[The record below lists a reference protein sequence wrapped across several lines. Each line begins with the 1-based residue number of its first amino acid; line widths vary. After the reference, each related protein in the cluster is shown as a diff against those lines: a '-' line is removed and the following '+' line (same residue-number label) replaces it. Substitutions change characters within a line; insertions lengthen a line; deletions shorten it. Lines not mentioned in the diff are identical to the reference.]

1 MSKIVNKVFDAGKKI
16 IRSVF
21 LGSPNLFTTS
31 DLNRQIEAIKYQ
43 LDSLDD
49 KVGVYSDFD
58 FTIQY
63 GGGLLLVRTGI
74 SYVET
79 KGCKF
84 TPAPVTLFISFTS
97 TASPVYVQ
105 LLADKETVTYQMDDT
120 HDIAGAKF
128 EDGTS
133 SPAANQIIYKNEEL
147 KLSYALTDDKGRL
160 VAILGMFYLSDTGNV
175 LWFPNFTAKNTPL
188 AFRKSFVQDLDPSVK
203 GNIQRG
209 DSYDRAFSIL
219 ENKSS
224 ILENKLNNKITNNWT
239 YFNNYNN
246 SVQYL
251 AKNGALYI
259 KINSQR
265 IHLEALSTNPSLFTY
280 FCCITG
286 IRNIRDGNDNPPLYQ
301 YFKDLNIPTNTPLNT
316 YCIADIEQSSF
327 LPYGEIGSFPI
338 FQEKRSQDSLTRPPR
353 YSIAKVCLALVYN
366 SSDELIDI
374 QVGAYITHQMLI
386 KDNNESSAT
395 VYESGCDG
403 LIPWNYYNTG
413 IMGKGE
419 IIIPNLLGVFP
430 LPGL

>member
-1 MSKIVNKVFDAGKKI
+1 MSKIVDKVFDAGKKI

-49 KVGVYSDFD
+49 KVGVYSDFE
-58 FTIQY
+58 FSIQY
-63 GGGLLLVRTGI
+63 GGSLLLVRMGI

-84 TPAPVTLFISFTS
+84 TPAPATLSINFTS
-97 TASPVYVQ
+97 TAPAVYVQ
-105 LLADKETVTYQMDDT
+105 LLADKETVTYQMDTT

-147 KLSYALTDDKGRL
+147 KLSHALTDDKGRL
-160 VAILGMFYLSDTGNV
+160 VAILGMFYLSNAGNV

-188 AFRKSFVQDLDPSVK
+188 AFRKSFVRDLDPSVK
-203 GNIQRG
+203 GDIQIG
-209 DSYDRAFSIL
+209 DSYDRALSV
-219 ENKSS
+219 
-224 ILENKLNNKITNNWT
+224 LENKLNNRITSNWT
-239 YFNNYNN
+239 SFGYNN
-246 SVQYL
+246 TVRYL
-251 AKNGALYI
+251 IKNGTLYI
-259 KINSQR
+259 KVNSRR
-265 IHLEALSTNPSLFTY
+265 IHYIGAYNLQFTY
-280 FCCITG
+280 FC
-286 IRNIRDGNDNPPLYQ
+286 NIMSLKYSEDTPSLFQ
-301 YFKDLNIPTNTPLNT
+301 YFKDLKIPAENLNT
-316 YCIADIEQSSF
+316 YTKSDQTYAYF

-338 FQEKRSQDSLTRPPR
+338 FQRKYPQNSPVRPPR
-353 YSIAKVCLALVYN
+353 YSFAKVCLALVYN
-366 SSDELIDI
+366 IEGELVDI

-386 KDNNESSAT
+386 EDNNESSAT
-395 VYESGCDG
+395 IYESGCDG
-403 LIPWNYYNTG
+403 LIPWNYYIDG
-413 IMGKGE
+413 VGRGD

>member
-1 MSKIVNKVFDAGKKI
+1 MSKIVDKVFDAGKKI

-58 FTIQY
+58 FSIQY
-63 GGGLLLVRTGI
+63 GGSLLLVRMSI

-84 TPAPVTLFISFTS
+84 TPAPATLSINFTS
-97 TASPVYVQ
+97 TASAVYVQ
-105 LLADKETVTYQMDDT
+105 LLADKETVTYQMDTT

-147 KLSYALTDDKGRL
+147 KLSHALTDDEGRL
-160 VAILGMFYLSDTGNV
+160 VAILGMFYLSNAGNV

-203 GNIQRG
+203 GDIQIG
-209 DSYDRAFSIL
+209 DSYDRALSV
-219 ENKSS
+219 
-224 ILENKLNNKITNNWT
+224 LENKLNNRITGNWT
-239 YFNNYNN
+239 SFGNNDT
-246 SVQYL
+246 VRYL
-251 AKNGALYI
+251 IKNGTLYI
-259 KINSQR
+259 KVNSRR
-265 IHLEALSTNPSLFTY
+265 IHYAVASNMQLTYFCNIMSLKYSEDTPSLF
-280 FCCITG
+280 
-286 IRNIRDGNDNPPLYQ
+286 Q
-301 YFKDLNIPTNTPLNT
+301 YFKDLKIPAENLNT
-316 YCIADIEQSSF
+316 YDNSDQTYTYF

-338 FQEKRSQDSLTRPPR
+338 FQGKHPQDSPIRPPR
-353 YSIAKVCLALVYN
+353 YSFAKVCLALVYN
-366 SSDELIDI
+366 IEGELVDI

-386 KDNNESSAT
+386 EDNNGSSAT
-395 VYESGCDG
+395 IYESGCDG
-403 LIPWNYYNTG
+403 LIPWNYYSDSV
-413 IMGKGE
+413 GKGE

>member
-1 MSKIVNKVFDAGKKI
+1 MSKIVDKVFDAGKKI

-49 KVGVYSDFD
+49 KVGVYSDFN
-58 FTIQY
+58 FSIQY
-63 GGGLLLVRTGI
+63 GGSLLLVRMDI

-84 TPAPVTLFISFTS
+84 TPTPATLSINFTS
-97 TASPVYVQ
+97 TASAVYVQ
-105 LLADKETVTYQMDDT
+105 LLADKETVTYQMDTT

-147 KLSYALTDDKGRL
+147 KLSHALTDDEGRL
-160 VAILGMFYLSDTGNV
+160 VAILGMFYLSNAGNV

-203 GNIQRG
+203 GDIQIG
-209 DSYDRAFSIL
+209 DSYDRALSV
-219 ENKSS
+219 
-224 ILENKLNNKITNNWT
+224 LENKLNNRITSNWT
-239 YFNNYNN
+239 SFGYNDT
-246 SVQYL
+246 VRYL
-251 AKNGALYI
+251 IKNGTLYI
-259 KINSQR
+259 KVNSRR
-265 IHLEALSTNPSLFTY
+265 IHYAVASNMQLAYFCNIMSLKYSEDTPSLF
-280 FCCITG
+280 
-286 IRNIRDGNDNPPLYQ
+286 Q
-301 YFKDLNIPTNTPLNT
+301 YFKDLKIPAENLNT
-316 YCIADIEQSSF
+316 YDNLDQTYAYF

-338 FQEKRSQDSLTRPPR
+338 FQGKHPQDSPIRPPR
-353 YSIAKVCLALVYN
+353 YSFAKVCLALVYN
-366 SSDELIDI
+366 IEGELVDI

-386 KDNNESSAT
+386 EDNNGSSAT
-395 VYESGCDG
+395 IYESGCDG
-403 LIPWNYYNTG
+403 LIPWNYYSDSV
-413 IMGKGE
+413 GKGE

>member
-1 MSKIVNKVFDAGKKI
+1 MSKIVDKVFDAGKKI

-58 FTIQY
+58 FYMKY
-63 GGGLLLVRTGI
+63 GKSFLLVRMSI

-84 TPAPVTLFISFTS
+84 TPAPATLGINLTS
-97 TASPVYVQ
+97 TASAVYVQ

-147 KLSYALTDDKGRL
+147 RLSHALTDDEGRL
-160 VAILGMFYLSDTGNV
+160 VAILGMFYLSNAGNV

-219 ENKSS
+219 ENK
-224 ILENKLNNKITNNWT
+224 LNNRITSNWT
-239 YFNNYNN
+239 SFGNNAT
-246 SVQYL
+246 VRYL
-251 AKNGALYI
+251 IKNGTLYI
-259 KINSQR
+259 KVNSRR
-265 IHLEALSTNPSLFTY
+265 IHYAVASSMQLAYFCNIMSLKYSEDTPSLF
-280 FCCITG
+280 
-286 IRNIRDGNDNPPLYQ
+286 Q
-301 YFKDLNIPTNTPLNT
+301 YFKDLKIPAENLNT
-316 YCIADIEQSSF
+316 YNSSDQTYAYF

-338 FQEKRSQDSLTRPPR
+338 FQGKHPQNSPVRPPR
-353 YSIAKVCLALVYN
+353 YSFAKVCLALVYN
-366 SSDELIDI
+366 IEGELVDI

-386 KDNNESSAT
+386 EDNNGSSAT
-395 VYESGCDG
+395 IYKSGCDG
-403 LIPWNYYNTG
+403 LIPWNYYSD
-413 IMGKGE
+413 IVGKGE

>member
-1 MSKIVNKVFDAGKKI
+1 MSKIVDKVFDAGKKI

-49 KVGVYSDFD
+49 KVGVYSDFK
-58 FTIQY
+58 FSIQY
-63 GGGLLLVRTGI
+63 GGSLLLVRMGI

-84 TPAPVTLFISFTS
+84 TPAPATLGINFTS
-97 TASPVYVQ
+97 TASAVYVQ
-105 LLADKETVTYQMDDT
+105 LLADKETVTYQMDTT

-147 KLSYALTDDKGRL
+147 KLSHALTDDEGRL
-160 VAILGMFYLSDTGNV
+160 VAILGMFYLSNAGNV

-203 GNIQRG
+203 GDIRRG

-219 ENKSS
+219 ENK
-224 ILENKLNNKITNNWT
+224 LNNRITSNWT
-239 YFNNYNN
+239 SFGYNGT
-246 SVQYL
+246 VRYL
-251 AKNGALYI
+251 IKNGTLYI
-259 KINSQR
+259 KVNSRR
-265 IHLEALSTNPSLFTY
+265 IHYAVASNMQLAYFCNIMSLKYSEDTPSLF
-280 FCCITG
+280 
-286 IRNIRDGNDNPPLYQ
+286 Q
-301 YFKDLNIPTNTPLNT
+301 YFKDLKIPAENLNT
-316 YCIADIEQSSF
+316 YDTLNQTYASF

-338 FQEKRSQDSLTRPPR
+338 FQGKHPQDSPIRPPR

-366 SSDELIDI
+366 IEGELVDI

-386 KDNNESSAT
+386 EDNNGSSAT
-395 VYESGCDG
+395 IYESGCDG
-403 LIPWNYYNTG
+403 LIPWNYYSDSV
-413 IMGKGE
+413 GKGE

>member
-1 MSKIVNKVFDAGKKI
+1 MSKIVDKVFDAGKKI

-49 KVGVYSDFD
+49 KVGVYSDFN
-58 FTIQY
+58 FSIQY
-63 GGGLLLVRTGI
+63 GGSLLLVRMGI

-84 TPAPVTLFISFTS
+84 TPAPATLSINFTS
-97 TASPVYVQ
+97 TASAVYVQ
-105 LLADKETVTYQMDDT
+105 LLADKETVTYQMDTT

-147 KLSYALTDDKGRL
+147 KLSHALTDDEGRL
-160 VAILGMFYLSDTGNV
+160 VAILGMFYLSNAGNV

-203 GNIQRG
+203 GDIQIG
-209 DSYDRAFSIL
+209 YSYDRALSV
-219 ENKSS
+219 
-224 ILENKLNNKITNNWT
+224 LENKLNNRITSNWT
-239 YFNNYNN
+239 SFGNKDT
-246 SVQYL
+246 VRYL
-251 AKNGALYI
+251 IKNGTLYI
-259 KINSQR
+259 KVNSRR
-265 IHLEALSTNPSLFTY
+265 IHYAAAYNMQLVYFCNIMSLKYSEDTPSLF
-280 FCCITG
+280 
-286 IRNIRDGNDNPPLYQ
+286 Q
-301 YFKDLNIPTNTPLNT
+301 YFKDLKIPAENLNT
-316 YCIADIEQSSF
+316 YDISDQTYASF

-338 FQEKRSQDSLTRPPR
+338 FQGKHPQDSPIRPPR
-353 YSIAKVCLALVYN
+353 YSFAKVCLALVYN
-366 SSDELIDI
+366 IEGELVDI

-386 KDNNESSAT
+386 EDNNGSSAT
-395 VYESGCDG
+395 IYESGCDG
-403 LIPWNYYNTG
+403 LIPWNYYSDS
-413 IMGKGE
+413 IGKGE

>member
-1 MSKIVNKVFDAGKKI
+1 MSKIVDKVFDAGKKI

-49 KVGVYSDFD
+49 KVGVYSDFNFD
-58 FTIQY
+58 TQY
-63 GGGLLLVRTGI
+63 SGSLLLVRTGI

-84 TPAPVTLFISFTS
+84 TPAPAILSINFTS
-97 TASPVYVQ
+97 TASAVYVQ

-128 EDGTS
+128 EDGAS
-133 SPAANQIIYKNEEL
+133 SPAANQIIYKNEKL
-147 KLSYALTDDKGRL
+147 KLSHALTDDEGRL
-160 VAILGMFYLSDTGNV
+160 VAILGMFYLSNAGNV

-209 DSYDRAFSIL
+209 DSYDRAFSV
-219 ENKSS
+219 
-224 ILENKLNNKITNNWT
+224 LENKLNNRITSNWT
-239 YFNNYNN
+239 SFGYNDT
-246 SVQYL
+246 VRYL
-251 AKNGALYI
+251 IKNGTLYI
-259 KINSQR
+259 KVNSRR
-265 IHLEALSTNPSLFTY
+265 IHRAVPVAFNMQPVYFCNIMSLKYSEDTPSLF
-280 FCCITG
+280 
-286 IRNIRDGNDNPPLYQ
+286 Q
-301 YFKDLNIPTNTPLNT
+301 YFKDLKIPAENLNT
-316 YCIADIEQSSF
+316 YNTSDQTYASF

-338 FQEKRSQDSLTRPPR
+338 FQGKYPQDSPIHPPR
-353 YSIAKVCLALVYN
+353 YSFAKVCLALVYN
-366 SSDELIDI
+366 IEGELVDI

-386 KDNNESSAT
+386 EDNNGSSAT
-395 VYESGCDG
+395 IYKSGCDG
-403 LIPWNYYNTG
+403 LIPWDYYSNG
-413 IMGKGE
+413 VGKGE

>member
-1 MSKIVNKVFDAGKKI
+1 MSKIVDKVFDAGKKI

-58 FTIQY
+58 FTVHY
-63 GGGLLLVRTGI
+63 SGSTLLVRTAI

-84 TPAPVTLFISFTS
+84 TPAPAILGSNFTS
-97 TASPVYVQ
+97 TASTVYVQ
-105 LLADKETVTYQMDDT
+105 LLADKETVTYQMDAT

-133 SPAANQIIYKNEEL
+133 FPAANQIIYKNEEL
-147 KLSYALTDDKGRL
+147 KLSHALTDDEGRL
-160 VAILGMFYLSDTGNV
+160 VAILGMFYLSDAGNV

-219 ENKSS
+219 ENK
-224 ILENKLNNKITNNWT
+224 LNNRITSNWT
-239 YFNNYNN
+239 SFGNKDT
-246 SVQYL
+246 VRYL
-251 AKNGALYI
+251 IKNGTLYI
-259 KINSQR
+259 KVNSRR
-265 IHLEALSTNPSLFTY
+265 IHYAVASNMQLAYFCNIMSLKYSEDTPSLF
-280 FCCITG
+280 
-286 IRNIRDGNDNPPLYQ
+286 Q
-301 YFKDLNIPTNTPLNT
+301 YFKDLKIPAENLNT
-316 YCIADIEQSSF
+316 YNISDQTYASF

-338 FQEKRSQDSLTRPPR
+338 FQGKHPQNSPIRPPR
-353 YSIAKVCLALVYN
+353 YSFAKVCLALVYN
-366 SSDELIDI
+366 IEGELVDI

-386 KDNNESSAT
+386 EDNNGSSAT
-395 VYESGCDG
+395 IYESGCDG
-403 LIPWNYYNTG
+403 LIPWNYYSDSV
-413 IMGKGE
+413 GKGE

>member
-1 MSKIVNKVFDAGKKI
+1 MSKIVDKVFDAGKKI

-49 KVGVYSDFD
+49 KVGVYSDFNFNMRHD
-58 FTIQY
+58 RD
-63 GGGLLLVRTGI
+63 LLLVQMAI

-84 TPAPVTLFISFTS
+84 TPAPVALGIKFTS
-97 TASPVYVQ
+97 TASTVYVQ

-147 KLSYALTDDKGRL
+147 RLSHALTDDKGRL
-160 VAILGMFYLSDTGNV
+160 VAILGMFYLSDARNV

-203 GNIQRG
+203 GDIQRG

-219 ENKSS
+219 ENK
-224 ILENKLNNKITNNWT
+224 LNNRITSNWT
-239 YFNNYNN
+239 SFGYNDT
-246 SVQYL
+246 VRYL
-251 AKNGALYI
+251 IKNGTLYI
-259 KINSQR
+259 KVNSRR
-265 IHLEALSTNPSLFTY
+265 IHYAVVSNTQFVYFCNIMSLKYSKNTPSLF
-280 FCCITG
+280 
-286 IRNIRDGNDNPPLYQ
+286 Q
-301 YFKDLNIPTNTPLNT
+301 YFKDLKIPAENLNT
-316 YCIADIEQSSF
+316 YNSSDQTYASF

-338 FQEKRSQDSLTRPPR
+338 FQGKHPQDSPIRPPR
-353 YSIAKVCLALVYN
+353 YSFAKVCLALVYN
-366 SSDELIDI
+366 IEGELVDI
-374 QVGAYITHQMLI
+374 QVGAYVTHQMLI
-386 KDNNESSAT
+386 EDNNGSSAT
-395 VYESGCDG
+395 IYASGCDG
-403 LIPWNYYNTG
+403 LIPWNYYSDRL
-413 IMGKGE
+413 GKGE

>member
-1 MSKIVNKVFDAGKKI
+1 MSKIVDKVFDAGKKI

-49 KVGVYSDFD
+49 KVGVYSDFM
-58 FTIQY
+58 FSKKY
-63 GGGLLLVRTGI
+63 NGSLLLVQISI

-84 TPAPVTLFISFTS
+84 TPAPVILNINLTS
-97 TASPVYVQ
+97 TAPVVYVQ
-105 LLADKETVTYQMDDT
+105 LLADKETVTYQMDTT

-147 KLSYALTDDKGRL
+147 KLSHALTDDEGRL
-160 VAILGMFYLSDTGNV
+160 VAILGMFYLSNAGTI

-219 ENKSS
+219 ENK
-224 ILENKLNNKITNNWT
+224 LNNRITNNWT
-239 YFNNYNN
+239 SFG
-246 SVQYL
+246 SKDTVRYL
-251 AKNGALYI
+251 IKNGTLYI
-259 KINSQR
+259 KVNSRR
-265 IHLEALSTNPSLFTY
+265 IHCAVVSNTQLTYFCNIMSLKYFEDTPSLF
-280 FCCITG
+280 
-286 IRNIRDGNDNPPLYQ
+286 Q
-301 YFKDLNIPTNTPLNT
+301 YFKDLKIPAENLNT
-316 YCIADIEQSSF
+316 YDNSDQIYAYF

-338 FQEKRSQDSLTRPPR
+338 FQGKHPQNSPVRPPR
-353 YSIAKVCLALVYN
+353 YSFAKVCLALVYN
-366 SSDELIDI
+366 IEDELVDI

-386 KDNNESSAT
+386 EDNNGSSAT
-395 VYESGCDG
+395 IYESLCDG
-403 LIPWNYYNTG
+403 LIPWNYYNNSV
-413 IMGKGE
+413 GKGE

>member
-1 MSKIVNKVFDAGKKI
+1 MSKIVDKVFDAGKKI

-49 KVGVYSDFD
+49 KVGVYSDFKYS
-58 FTIQY
+58 IQY
-63 GGGLLLVRTGI
+63 GESLLLVRMSI

-84 TPAPVTLFISFTS
+84 TPAPAILEINLTS
-97 TASPVYVQ
+97 TAPAAYVQ
-105 LLADKETVTYQMDDT
+105 LLADKETVTYQMDTT

-147 KLSYALTDDKGRL
+147 KLSHALTDDEGRL
-160 VAILGMFYLSDTGNV
+160 VAILGMFYLSNAGNV

-188 AFRKSFVQDLDPSVK
+188 AFRESFVRDLDPSVK
-203 GNIQRG
+203 GDIRIG
-209 DSYDRAFSIL
+209 DSYDRALSV
-219 ENKSS
+219 
-224 ILENKLNNKITNNWT
+224 LENKLNNRITSNWT
-239 YFNNYNN
+239 SFGYNDI
-246 SVQYL
+246 VRYL
-251 AKNGALYI
+251 IKNGTLYI
-259 KINSQR
+259 KVNSQR
-265 IHLEALSTNPSLFTY
+265 IHYAVASNMRLAYFCNIMSLKYSEDTPSLF
-280 FCCITG
+280 
-286 IRNIRDGNDNPPLYQ
+286 Q
-301 YFKDLNIPTNTPLNT
+301 YFKDLKIPAENLNIYDNANQT
-316 YCIADIEQSSF
+316 YAYF

-338 FQEKRSQDSLTRPPR
+338 FQGKHPQNSPVRPPR
-353 YSIAKVCLALVYN
+353 YSFAKVCLALVYN
-366 SSDELIDI
+366 IEGELVDI

-386 KDNNESSAT
+386 EDNNESSAT
-395 VYESGCDG
+395 IYESECDG
-403 LIPWNYYNTG
+403 LIPWNYYSDSV
-413 IMGKGE
+413 GKGE

>member
-1 MSKIVNKVFDAGKKI
+1 MSKIVDKVFDAGKKI

-63 GGGLLLVRTGI
+63 GGSLLLVRTGI

-84 TPAPVTLFISFTS
+84 TPAPATLSINFTS
-97 TASPVYVQ
+97 TASAVYVQ

-147 KLSYALTDDKGRL
+147 KLSHALTDDEGRL
-160 VAILGMFYLSDTGNV
+160 VAILGMFYLSDAGNV

-219 ENKSS
+219 ENK
-224 ILENKLNNKITNNWT
+224 LNNRITSNWT
-239 YFNNYNN
+239 SFGDNDT
-246 SVQYL
+246 VRYL
-251 AKNGALYI
+251 IKNGTLYI
-259 KINSQR
+259 KVNSRR
-265 IHLEALSTNPSLFTY
+265 IHYAVASNMQLAYFCNIMSLKYSEDTPSLF
-280 FCCITG
+280 
-286 IRNIRDGNDNPPLYQ
+286 Q
-301 YFKDLNIPTNTPLNT
+301 YFKDLKIPAENLNT
-316 YCIADIEQSSF
+316 YDNSDQTYASF

-338 FQEKRSQDSLTRPPR
+338 FQGKHPQDSPIRPPR
-353 YSIAKVCLALVYN
+353 YSFAKVCLALVYN
-366 SSDELIDI
+366 IEGELEDI

-386 KDNNESSAT
+386 EDNNGSSAT
-395 VYESGCDG
+395 IYESGCDG
-403 LIPWNYYNTG
+403 LIPWNYYSDSV
-413 IMGKGE
+413 GKGE

>member
-1 MSKIVNKVFDAGKKI
+1 MSKIVDKVFDAGKKI

-49 KVGVYSDFD
+49 KVGVYSDFN

-63 GGGLLLVRTGI
+63 NGGPLLVRTGI

-84 TPAPVTLFISFTS
+84 TPAPAILSINFTS
-97 TASPVYVQ
+97 TASAVYVQ
-105 LLADKETVTYQMDDT
+105 LLADKETVTYQMDTT

-147 KLSYALTDDKGRL
+147 KLSHALTDDEGRL
-160 VAILGMFYLSDTGNV
+160 VAILGMFYLSNAGNI

-188 AFRKSFVQDLDPSVK
+188 AFRRSSVQDLDPSVK
-203 GNIQRG
+203 GDIRRG

-219 ENKSS
+219 ENK
-224 ILENKLNNKITNNWT
+224 LNNRITSNWT
-239 YFNNYNN
+239 SFGYNDT
-246 SVQYL
+246 VRYL
-251 AKNGALYI
+251 IKNGTLYI
-259 KINSQR
+259 KVNSRR
-265 IHLEALSTNPSLFTY
+265 IHYAIAPNMRSAYFCNIMSLKYSEDTPSLF
-280 FCCITG
+280 
-286 IRNIRDGNDNPPLYQ
+286 Q
-301 YFKDLNIPTNTPLNT
+301 YFKDLKIPAENLNIYNNLDQIYT
-316 YCIADIEQSSF
+316 YF

-338 FQEKRSQDSLTRPPR
+338 FQGKHPQDSPIHPPR
-353 YSIAKVCLALVYN
+353 YSFAKVCLALVYN
-366 SSDELIDI
+366 IEGELVDI

-386 KDNNESSAT
+386 EDNNGSSAT
-395 VYESGCDG
+395 IYESRCDG
-403 LIPWNYYNTG
+403 LISWGYYSDSV
-413 IMGKGE
+413 GKGE

>member
-1 MSKIVNKVFDAGKKI
+1 MSKIVDKVFDAGKKI

-63 GGGLLLVRTGI
+63 GGSLLLVRTGI

-84 TPAPVTLFISFTS
+84 TPAPATLIINFTS
-97 TASPVYVQ
+97 TASAVYVQ

-147 KLSYALTDDKGRL
+147 KLSHALTDDEGRL
-160 VAILGMFYLSDTGNV
+160 VAILGMFYLSDAGNV

-219 ENKSS
+219 ENK
-224 ILENKLNNKITNNWT
+224 LNNRITSNWT
-239 YFNNYNN
+239 SFGYNDT
-246 SVQYL
+246 VRYL
-251 AKNGALYI
+251 IKNGTLYI
-259 KINSQR
+259 KVNSRR
-265 IHLEALSTNPSLFTY
+265 IHYAVAYNMQLAYFCNIMSLKYSEDTPSLF
-280 FCCITG
+280 
-286 IRNIRDGNDNPPLYQ
+286 Q
-301 YFKDLNIPTNTPLNT
+301 YFKDLKIPAENLNT
-316 YCIADIEQSSF
+316 YDNSDRYASF

-338 FQEKRSQDSLTRPPR
+338 FQGKHPQDPIRPPR
-353 YSIAKVCLALVYN
+353 YSFAKVCLALVY
-366 SSDELIDI
+366 DFEGELVDI

-386 KDNNESSAT
+386 EDNNGSSAT
-395 VYESGCDG
+395 IYESGCDG
-403 LIPWNYYNTG
+403 LIPWNYYSDSV
-413 IMGKGE
+413 GKGE

>member
-1 MSKIVNKVFDAGKKI
+1 MSKIVDKVFDAGKKI

-58 FTIQY
+58 VTIHY
-63 GGGLLLVRTGI
+63 SGSLLLVRTGI

-84 TPAPVTLFISFTS
+84 TPAPAILGINFTS
-97 TASPVYVQ
+97 TASAAYVQ

-147 KLSYALTDDKGRL
+147 KLSHALTDDEGRL
-160 VAILGMFYLSDTGNV
+160 VAILGMFYLSDAGNV

-219 ENKSS
+219 ENK
-224 ILENKLNNKITNNWT
+224 LNNRITSNWT
-239 YFNNYNN
+239 FFGNNDT
-246 SVQYL
+246 VRYL
-251 AKNGALYI
+251 IKNGTLYI
-259 KINSQR
+259 KVNSRR
-265 IHLEALSTNPSLFTY
+265 IHYAVASNMQLMYFCNIMSLKYSEDTPSLF
-280 FCCITG
+280 
-286 IRNIRDGNDNPPLYQ
+286 Q
-301 YFKDLNIPTNTPLNT
+301 YFKDLKIPAENLNT
-316 YCIADIEQSSF
+316 YNISDQTYASF

-338 FQEKRSQDSLTRPPR
+338 FQGKHPQDSPIRPPR
-353 YSIAKVCLALVYN
+353 YSFAKVCLALVYN
-366 SSDELIDI
+366 IEGELVDI

-386 KDNNESSAT
+386 EDNNGSSAT
-395 VYESGCDG
+395 IYESGCDG
-403 LIPWNYYNTG
+403 LIPWNYYSNSV
-413 IMGKGE
+413 GKGE

>member
-1 MSKIVNKVFDAGKKI
+1 MSKIVDKVFDAGKKI

-49 KVGVYSDFD
+49 KVGVYSDFN
-58 FTIQY
+58 FYKQY
-63 GGGLLLVRTGI
+63 GENFLLVRIII

-84 TPAPVTLFISFTS
+84 TPASTILGIKFTRTTP
-97 TASPVYVQ
+97 TAYVQ
-105 LLADKETVTYQMDDT
+105 LLADKETVTYQMDTT

-147 KLSYALTDDKGRL
+147 RLSHALTDDEGRL
-160 VAILGMFYLSDTGNV
+160 VAILGMFYLSDAGNI
-175 LWFPNFTAKNTPL
+175 LWFPNFTDKNTPL
-188 AFRKSFVQDLDPSVK
+188 AFRKSFVQDLDLSVK
-203 GNIQRG
+203 GDIQRG

-219 ENKSS
+219 ENK
-224 ILENKLNNKITNNWT
+224 LNNRITSDWT
-239 YFNNYNN
+239 SFGYNN
-246 SVQYL
+246 TVRYL
-251 AKNGALYI
+251 IKNGTLYI
-259 KINSQR
+259 KVNSRR
-265 IHLEALSTNPSLFTY
+265 IHYTVASNMQLVYFCNIMSLKYSEDTPSLF
-280 FCCITG
+280 
-286 IRNIRDGNDNPPLYQ
+286 Q
-301 YFKDLNIPTNTPLNT
+301 YFKNLKIPAENLNT
-316 YCIADIEQSSF
+316 YDNSNPTYASF

-338 FQEKRSQDSLTRPPR
+338 FQGKHPQNSPIRPPR
-353 YSIAKVCLALVYN
+353 YSFAKVCLALVYN
-366 SSDELIDI
+366 REGELADI

-386 KDNNESSAT
+386 EDNNGSSAT
-395 VYESGCDG
+395 IYESGCDG
-403 LIPWNYYNTG
+403 LIPWNYYSDS
-413 IMGKGE
+413 IGKGE

>member
-63 GGGLLLVRTGI
+63 GGSLLLVRMGI

-84 TPAPVTLFISFTS
+84 TPAPATLSINFTS
-97 TASPVYVQ
+97 TASAVYVQ

-147 KLSYALTDDKGRL
+147 KLSHALTDDEGRL
-160 VAILGMFYLSDTGNV
+160 VAILGMFYLSDAGNV

-188 AFRKSFVQDLDPSVK
+188 AFRKSFVQDLDPSVN
-203 GNIQRG
+203 GDIHIG
-209 DSYDRAFSIL
+209 DSYDRALSV
-219 ENKSS
+219 
-224 ILENKLNNKITNNWT
+224 LENKLNNKITSDWT
-239 YFNNYNN
+239 SFGYNDT
-246 SVQYL
+246 VRYL
-251 AKNGALYI
+251 IKNGTLYI
-259 KINSQR
+259 KVNSRR
-265 IHLEALSTNPSLFTY
+265 IHYAVASRRLLTYFCNIMNLKYSEDTPSLF
-280 FCCITG
+280 
-286 IRNIRDGNDNPPLYQ
+286 Q
-301 YFKDLNIPTNTPLNT
+301 YFKDLKIPAENLNT
-316 YCIADIEQSSF
+316 YDISDQTYAYF

-338 FQEKRSQDSLTRPPR
+338 FQEKHQNSPVRPPR
-353 YSIAKVCLALVYN
+353 YSFAKVCLALVYN
-366 SSDELIDI
+366 IEGELVDI

-386 KDNNESSAT
+386 EDNNESSAT
-395 VYESGCDG
+395 VYVSGCDG
-403 LIPWNYYNTG
+403 LIPWNYYSDSV
-413 IMGKGE
+413 GKGE

>member
-1 MSKIVNKVFDAGKKI
+1 MSKIVDKVFDAGKKI

-49 KVGVYSDFD
+49 KVGVYSDFN
-58 FTIQY
+58 FTIHY
-63 GGGLLLVRTGI
+63 GGSLLLVRTGI

-84 TPAPVTLFISFTS
+84 TPAPAILSSNFTS
-97 TASPVYVQ
+97 TASAVYVQ

-133 SPAANQIIYKNEEL
+133 SPAANQIIYKNEKL
-147 KLSYALTDDKGRL
+147 KLSHALTDDEGRL
-160 VAILGMFYLSDTGNV
+160 VAILGMFYLSDAGNV

-219 ENKSS
+219 ENK
-224 ILENKLNNKITNNWT
+224 LNNRITSNWT
-239 YFNNYNN
+239 SFGNNDT
-246 SVQYL
+246 VRYL
-251 AKNGALYI
+251 IKNGTLYI
-259 KINSQR
+259 KVNSRR
-265 IHLEALSTNPSLFTY
+265 IHYAVASNMQLAYFCNIMSLKYSEDTPSLF
-280 FCCITG
+280 
-286 IRNIRDGNDNPPLYQ
+286 Q
-301 YFKDLNIPTNTPLNT
+301 YFKDLKIPAENLNT
-316 YCIADIEQSSF
+316 YDTSDPTYASF

-338 FQEKRSQDSLTRPPR
+338 FQGKHPQDSPIRPPR
-353 YSIAKVCLALVYN
+353 YSFAKVCLALVYN
-366 SSDELIDI
+366 IEGELVDI

-386 KDNNESSAT
+386 EDNNGSSAT
-395 VYESGCDG
+395 IYESGCDG
-403 LIPWNYYNTG
+403 LIPWNYYSDSV
-413 IMGKGE
+413 GKGE

>member
-1 MSKIVNKVFDAGKKI
+1 MSKIVDKVFDAGKKI

-58 FTIQY
+58 FTIHY
-63 GGGLLLVRTGI
+63 GGSLLLVRTGI

-84 TPAPVTLFISFTS
+84 TPAPAILSINFTS
-97 TASPVYVQ
+97 TASAVYVQ

-147 KLSYALTDDKGRL
+147 KLSHALTDDEGRL
-160 VAILGMFYLSDTGNV
+160 VAILGMFYLSDAGNV

-219 ENKSS
+219 ENK
-224 ILENKLNNKITNNWT
+224 LNNRITSNWT
-239 YFNNYNN
+239 SFGYNDT
-246 SVQYL
+246 VRYL
-251 AKNGALYI
+251 IKNGTLYI
-259 KINSQR
+259 KVNSRR
-265 IHLEALSTNPSLFTY
+265 IHYAVASNMQLAYFCNIMSLKYSEDTPSLF
-280 FCCITG
+280 
-286 IRNIRDGNDNPPLYQ
+286 Q
-301 YFKDLNIPTNTPLNT
+301 YFKDLKIPAENLNT
-316 YCIADIEQSSF
+316 YDNLDQTYASF

-338 FQEKRSQDSLTRPPR
+338 FQGKHPQDSPIRPPR
-353 YSIAKVCLALVYN
+353 YSFAKVCLALVYN
-366 SSDELIDI
+366 IEGELVDI

-386 KDNNESSAT
+386 EDNNGSSAT
-395 VYESGCDG
+395 IYESGCDG
-403 LIPWNYYNTG
+403 LIPWNYYSDSV
-413 IMGKGE
+413 GKGE

>member
-1 MSKIVNKVFDAGKKI
+1 MSKIVDKVFDAGKKI

-49 KVGVYSDFD
+49 KVGVYSDFY

-63 GGGLLLVRTGI
+63 GGSLLLVRTGI

-84 TPAPVTLFISFTS
+84 TPAPATLSINFTS
-97 TASPVYVQ
+97 TASAVYVQ

-147 KLSYALTDDKGRL
+147 KLSHALTDDEGRL
-160 VAILGMFYLSDTGNV
+160 VAILGMFYLSDAGNV

-188 AFRKSFVQDLDPSVK
+188 AFRKSSVQDLDPSVK
-203 GNIQRG
+203 GNIRRG

-219 ENKSS
+219 ENK
-224 ILENKLNNKITNNWT
+224 LNNRITSNWT
-239 YFNNYNN
+239 SFGNNDT
-246 SVQYL
+246 VRYL
-251 AKNGALYI
+251 IKNGTLYI
-259 KINSQR
+259 KVNSRR
-265 IHLEALSTNPSLFTY
+265 IHYAVASNMQLAYFCNIMSLKYSEDTPSLF
-280 FCCITG
+280 
-286 IRNIRDGNDNPPLYQ
+286 Q
-301 YFKDLNIPTNTPLNT
+301 YFKDLKIPAENLNT
-316 YCIADIEQSSF
+316 YDISNPTYASF

-338 FQEKRSQDSLTRPPR
+338 FQGKHPQDSPIRPPR
-353 YSIAKVCLALVYN
+353 YSFAKVCLALVYN
-366 SSDELIDI
+366 IEGELVDI

-386 KDNNESSAT
+386 EDNNGSSAT
-395 VYESGCDG
+395 IYESGCDG
-403 LIPWNYYNTG
+403 LIPWNYYSDSV
-413 IMGKGE
+413 GKGE

>member
-49 KVGVYSDFD
+49 KVGVYSDFK
-58 FTIQY
+58 FSIQY
-63 GGGLLLVRTGI
+63 GGRLLLVRIGI

-84 TPAPVTLFISFTS
+84 TPAPATLGIHFTS
-97 TASPVYVQ
+97 TASAVYVQ
-105 LLADKETVTYQMDDT
+105 LLADKETVTYQMDTT

-133 SPAANQIIYKNEEL
+133 SPAANQIIYKNEKL
-147 KLSYALTDDKGRL
+147 KLSHALTDDEGRL
-160 VAILGMFYLSDTGNV
+160 VAILGMFYLSNAGKV

-203 GNIQRG
+203 GDIQIG
-209 DSYDRAFSIL
+209 DSYDRALSV
-219 ENKSS
+219 
-224 ILENKLNNKITNNWT
+224 LENKLNNRITSNWT
-239 YFNNYNN
+239 SFGNNNT
-246 SVQYL
+246 VRYL
-251 AKNGALYI
+251 IKNGTLYI
-259 KINSQR
+259 KVNSRR
-265 IHLEALSTNPSLFTY
+265 IHYAVAFNRQLAYFCNIMSLKYSEDTPSLF
-280 FCCITG
+280 
-286 IRNIRDGNDNPPLYQ
+286 Q
-301 YFKDLNIPTNTPLNT
+301 YFKDLKIPAENLNT
-316 YCIADIEQSSF
+316 YDISDRTYASF

-338 FQEKRSQDSLTRPPR
+338 FQGKHPQDSPIRPPR
-353 YSIAKVCLALVYN
+353 YSFAKVCLALVYN
-366 SSDELIDI
+366 IEGELVDI
-374 QVGAYITHQMLI
+374 QVGAYITHQMRI
-386 KDNNESSAT
+386 EDNDGSSAT
-395 VYESGCDG
+395 IYESGCDG
-403 LIPWNYYNTG
+403 LIPWNYYSDRL
-413 IMGKGE
+413 GKGE

>member
-1 MSKIVNKVFDAGKKI
+1 MSKIVDKVFDAGKKI

-49 KVGVYSDFD
+49 KVGVYSDFN
-58 FTIQY
+58 FSIQHS
-63 GGGLLLVRTGI
+63 GSLLLVRMGI

-84 TPAPVTLFISFTS
+84 TPAPAILGINFTS
-97 TASPVYVQ
+97 TASTVYVQ
-105 LLADKETVTYQMDDT
+105 LLADKETVTYQMDTT

-133 SPAANQIIYKNEEL
+133 SPAANQIIYKNEKL
-147 KLSYALTDDKGRL
+147 KLSHALTDDEGRL
-160 VAILGMFYLSDTGNV
+160 VAILGMFYLSNAGNV

-203 GNIQRG
+203 GDIQIG
-209 DSYDRAFSIL
+209 DSYDRALSV
-219 ENKSS
+219 
-224 ILENKLNNKITNNWT
+224 LENKLNNRITSNWT
-239 YFNNYNN
+239 SFGNNNT
-246 SVQYL
+246 VRYL
-251 AKNGALYI
+251 IKNGTLYI
-259 KINSQR
+259 KVNSRR
-265 IHLEALSTNPSLFTY
+265 IHYAVASNMQLAYFCNIMSLKYSEDTPSLF
-280 FCCITG
+280 
-286 IRNIRDGNDNPPLYQ
+286 Q
-301 YFKDLNIPTNTPLNT
+301 YFKDLKIPAENLNT
-316 YCIADIEQSSF
+316 YDISDRTNAYF

-338 FQEKRSQDSLTRPPR
+338 FQGKHPQNSPVRPPR
-353 YSIAKVCLALVYN
+353 YSFAKVCLALVYN
-366 SSDELIDI
+366 IEGELVDI

-386 KDNNESSAT
+386 EDNNKSSAT
-395 VYESGCDG
+395 IYESGSDG
-403 LIPWNYYNTG
+403 LIPWNYYSDSV
-413 IMGKGE
+413 GKGE

>member
-1 MSKIVNKVFDAGKKI
+1 MSKIVDKVFDAGKKI

-21 LGSPNLFTTS
+21 LGFPNLFTTS

-49 KVGVYSDFD
+49 KVGVYSDFK
-58 FTIQY
+58 FSIQH
-63 GGGLLLVRTGI
+63 GGSLLLVRMGI

-84 TPAPVTLFISFTS
+84 TPAPATLGINFTS
-97 TASPVYVQ
+97 TASAVYVQ
-105 LLADKETVTYQMDDT
+105 LLADKETVTYQMDTT

-147 KLSYALTDDKGRL
+147 KLSHALTDDKGRL
-160 VAILGMFYLSDTGNV
+160 VAILGMFYLSNAGNV

-203 GNIQRG
+203 GNIRRG

-219 ENKSS
+219 ENK
-224 ILENKLNNKITNNWT
+224 LNNRITSNWT
-239 YFNNYNN
+239 SFGNNDT
-246 SVQYL
+246 VRYL
-251 AKNGALYI
+251 IKNGTLYI
-259 KINSQR
+259 KVNSRR
-265 IHLEALSTNPSLFTY
+265 IHYAVASNMQLTYFCNIMSLKYSEDTPSLF
-280 FCCITG
+280 
-286 IRNIRDGNDNPPLYQ
+286 Q
-301 YFKDLNIPTNTPLNT
+301 YFKDLKIPAENLNT
-316 YCIADIEQSSF
+316 YDISDQTYAYF

-338 FQEKRSQDSLTRPPR
+338 FQGKHPQNSPVRPPR
-353 YSIAKVCLALVYN
+353 YSFAKVCLALVYN
-366 SSDELIDI
+366 IEGELVDI

-386 KDNNESSAT
+386 EDNNGSSAT
-395 VYESGCDG
+395 IYESGCDG
-403 LIPWNYYNTG
+403 LIPWNYYSDSV
-413 IMGKGE
+413 GKGE

>member
-1 MSKIVNKVFDAGKKI
+1 MSKIVDKVFDAGKKI

-21 LGSPNLFTTS
+21 LGFPNLFTTS

-58 FTIQY
+58 FHIQY
-63 GGGLLLVRTGI
+63 DGSLLLVRMGI

-84 TPAPVTLFISFTS
+84 TPAPAVLGVNLTS
-97 TASPVYVQ
+97 TASAAYVQ
-105 LLADKETVTYQMDDT
+105 LLADKETVTYQMDTT

-147 KLSYALTDDKGRL
+147 KLSHALTDDEGRL
-160 VAILGMFYLSDTGNV
+160 VAILGMFYLSDAGNV

-219 ENKSS
+219 ENK
-224 ILENKLNNKITNNWT
+224 LNNRITSNWT
-239 YFNNYNN
+239 SFGYNDT
-246 SVQYL
+246 VRYL
-251 AKNGALYI
+251 IKNGTLYI
-259 KINSQR
+259 KVNSRR
-265 IHLEALSTNPSLFTY
+265 IHHAVAFNMQLTYFCNIMSLKYSEDTPSLF
-280 FCCITG
+280 
-286 IRNIRDGNDNPPLYQ
+286 Q
-301 YFKDLNIPTNTPLNT
+301 YFKDLKIPAENLNT
-316 YCIADIEQSSF
+316 YDISDQTYASF

-338 FQEKRSQDSLTRPPR
+338 FQGKHQQDSSIRPPR
-353 YSIAKVCLALVYN
+353 YSFAKVCLALVYN
-366 SSDELIDI
+366 IEGELVDI

-386 KDNNESSAT
+386 EDNNGSSAT
-395 VYESGCDG
+395 IYASGCDG
-403 LIPWNYYNTG
+403 LIPWNYYSDRL
-413 IMGKGE
+413 GKGE

>member
-1 MSKIVNKVFDAGKKI
+1 MSKIVDKVFDAGKKI

-49 KVGVYSDFD
+49 KVGVYSDFKY
-58 FTIQY
+58 TIHY
-63 GGGLLLVRTGI
+63 DGSLLLVRTGI

-84 TPAPVTLFISFTS
+84 TPAPAILSINFTS
-97 TASPVYVQ
+97 TASAVYVQ

-147 KLSYALTDDKGRL
+147 KLSHALTDDEGRL
-160 VAILGMFYLSDTGNV
+160 VAILGMFYLSDAGNV

-219 ENKSS
+219 ENK
-224 ILENKLNNKITNNWT
+224 LNNRITSNWT
-239 YFNNYNN
+239 SFGYNDT
-246 SVQYL
+246 VRYL
-251 AKNGALYI
+251 IKNGTLYI
-259 KINSQR
+259 KVNSRR
-265 IHLEALSTNPSLFTY
+265 IHYAVASNMQLAYFCNIMSLKYSEDTPSLF
-280 FCCITG
+280 
-286 IRNIRDGNDNPPLYQ
+286 Q
-301 YFKDLNIPTNTPLNT
+301 YFKDLKIPAENLNT
-316 YCIADIEQSSF
+316 YDNLDQTYASF

-338 FQEKRSQDSLTRPPR
+338 FQGKHPQDSPIRPPR
-353 YSIAKVCLALVYN
+353 YSFAKVCLALVYN
-366 SSDELIDI
+366 IEGELVDI

-386 KDNNESSAT
+386 EDNNGSSAT
-395 VYESGCDG
+395 IYESGCDG
-403 LIPWNYYNTG
+403 LISWSYYSD
-413 IMGKGE
+413 IVGKGE

>member
-1 MSKIVNKVFDAGKKI
+1 MSKIVDKVFDAGKKI

-49 KVGVYSDFD
+49 KVGVYSDFE
-58 FTIQY
+58 FSVQH
-63 GGGLLLVRTGI
+63 GGSLLLVRMSI

-84 TPAPVTLFISFTS
+84 TPAPATLGIDFTS
-97 TASPVYVQ
+97 TASAVYVQ
-105 LLADKETVTYQMDDT
+105 LLADKETVTYQMDTT

-133 SPAANQIIYKNEEL
+133 SPAANQIIYKNEKL
-147 KLSYALTDDKGRL
+147 KLSHALTDDEGRL
-160 VAILGMFYLSDTGNV
+160 VAILGMFYLSNAGNV

-203 GNIQRG
+203 GNIRKG

-219 ENKSS
+219 ENK
-224 ILENKLNNKITNNWT
+224 LNNRITSNWT
-239 YFNNYNN
+239 SFGYNDT
-246 SVQYL
+246 VRYL
-251 AKNGALYI
+251 IKNGTLYI
-259 KINSQR
+259 KVNSRR
-265 IHLEALSTNPSLFTY
+265 IHYAVASNMQLAYFCNIMSLKYYKNTPSLF
-280 FCCITG
+280 
-286 IRNIRDGNDNPPLYQ
+286 Q
-301 YFKDLNIPTNTPLNT
+301 YFKDLKIPAENLNT
-316 YCIADIEQSSF
+316 YDNINQTYAYF

-338 FQEKRSQDSLTRPPR
+338 FQGKHPQNSPVRPPR
-353 YSIAKVCLALVYN
+353 YSFAKVCLALVYN
-366 SSDELIDI
+366 IEGELVDI

-386 KDNNESSAT
+386 EDNNGSSAT
-395 VYESGCDG
+395 IYESGCNG
-403 LIPWNYYNTG
+403 LIPWNYYNDSV
-413 IMGKGE
+413 GKGE

>member
-1 MSKIVNKVFDAGKKI
+1 MSKIVDKVFDAGKKI

-63 GGGLLLVRTGI
+63 GGSLLLVRTGI

-84 TPAPVTLFISFTS
+84 TPAPATLTINFTS
-97 TASPVYVQ
+97 TASAVYVQ
-105 LLADKETVTYQMDDT
+105 LLADKETVTYQMDYT

-147 KLSYALTDDKGRL
+147 KLSHALTDDEGRL
-160 VAILGMFYLSDTGNV
+160 VAILGMFYLSDAGNV

-219 ENKSS
+219 ENK
-224 ILENKLNNKITNNWT
+224 LNNRITSNWT
-239 YFNNYNN
+239 SFGYNDTIR
-246 SVQYL
+246 YL
-251 AKNGALYI
+251 IKNGTLYI
-259 KINSQR
+259 KVNSRR
-265 IHLEALSTNPSLFTY
+265 IHYAVAYNMQSVYFCRIMSLKYSEDTPSLF
-280 FCCITG
+280 
-286 IRNIRDGNDNPPLYQ
+286 Q
-301 YFKDLNIPTNTPLNT
+301 YFKDLKIPAENLNT
-316 YCIADIEQSSF
+316 YDTSDQTYASF

-338 FQEKRSQDSLTRPPR
+338 FQGKYPKDSPIHPPR
-353 YSIAKVCLALVYN
+353 YSFAKVCLALIYN
-366 SSDELIDI
+366 IDGELVDI

-386 KDNNESSAT
+386 EDNNGSSAT
-395 VYESGCDG
+395 IYESKCDG
-403 LIPWNYYNTG
+403 LIPWNYYNSVV
-413 IMGKGE
+413 GKGE

>member
-58 FTIQY
+58 FNEHY
-63 GGGLLLVRTGI
+63 SKSLLLVRTRI

-84 TPAPVTLFISFTS
+84 TPAPAILGIDLTS
-97 TASPVYVQ
+97 TAPAAYVQ

-147 KLSYALTDDKGRL
+147 KLSHALTDDEGRL
-160 VAILGMFYLSDTGNV
+160 VAILGMFYLSDAGNV

-219 ENKSS
+219 ENK
-224 ILENKLNNKITNNWT
+224 LNNRITSNWT
-239 YFNNYNN
+239 SFGYNN
-246 SVQYL
+246 TVRYL
-251 AKNGALYI
+251 IKNGTLYI
-259 KINSQR
+259 KVNSRR
-265 IHLEALSTNPSLFTY
+265 IHYAVASNMQLAYFCNIVSLKYSEDTPSLF
-280 FCCITG
+280 
-286 IRNIRDGNDNPPLYQ
+286 Q
-301 YFKDLNIPTNTPLNT
+301 YFKDLKIPAENLNIYDNSNRT
-316 YCIADIEQSSF
+316 YAFF

-338 FQEKRSQDSLTRPPR
+338 FQGKHPQDSPIRPPR
-353 YSIAKVCLALVYN
+353 YSFAKVCLALVYN
-366 SSDELIDI
+366 IEGELVDI

-386 KDNNESSAT
+386 EDNNGSSAT
-395 VYESGCDG
+395 IYESGCDG
-403 LIPWNYYNTG
+403 LI
-413 IMGKGE
+413 
-419 IIIPNLLGVFP
+419 GVFP

>member
-1 MSKIVNKVFDAGKKI
+1 MSKIVDKVFDAGKKI

-49 KVGVYSDFD
+49 KVGVYSDFS
-58 FTIQY
+58 FATQHS
-63 GGGLLLVRTGI
+63 GSLLLVRTGI

-84 TPAPVTLFISFTS
+84 TPAPAILSINFTS
-97 TASPVYVQ
+97 DAPAVYVQ

-147 KLSYALTDDKGRL
+147 KLSHALTDDEGRL
-160 VAILGMFYLSDTGNV
+160 VAILGMFYLSDAGNV

-188 AFRKSFVQDLDPSVK
+188 AFRKSSVQDLDPSVK
-203 GNIQRG
+203 GNIRKG

-219 ENKSS
+219 ENK
-224 ILENKLNNKITNNWT
+224 LNNRITSNWAS
-239 YFNNYNN
+239 FGYNN
-246 SVQYL
+246 NTVRYL
-251 AKNGALYI
+251 IKNGTLYI
-259 KINSQR
+259 KVNSRR
-265 IHLEALSTNPSLFTY
+265 IHYIVAFNTPLTYFCKIMSLKYSENTPSLF
-280 FCCITG
+280 
-286 IRNIRDGNDNPPLYQ
+286 Q
-301 YFKDLNIPTNTPLNT
+301 YFKDLSIPAENLNT
-316 YCIADIEQSSF
+316 YVTSDQTYASF

-338 FQEKRSQDSLTRPPR
+338 FQGKYPQDSPTRPPR
-353 YSIAKVCLALVYN
+353 YSFAKVCLALVYN
-366 SSDELIDI
+366 IEGELVDI

-386 KDNNESSAT
+386 EDNNGSSAT
-395 VYESGCDG
+395 IYESGCDG
-403 LIPWNYYNTG
+403 LIPWNYYSEG
-413 IMGKGE
+413 VGRGD

>member
-1 MSKIVNKVFDAGKKI
+1 MSKIVDKVFDAGKKI

-49 KVGVYSDFD
+49 KVGVYSDFN
-58 FTIQY
+58 FSIQY
-63 GGGLLLVRTGI
+63 GGSLLLVRMGI

-84 TPAPVTLFISFTS
+84 TPAPATLGINFTS
-97 TASPVYVQ
+97 TAPAVYVQ
-105 LLADKETVTYQMDDT
+105 LLADKETVTYQMDTT

-133 SPAANQIIYKNEEL
+133 SPAANQIIYKNEKL
-147 KLSYALTDDKGRL
+147 KLSHALTDDEGRL
-160 VAILGMFYLSDTGNV
+160 VAILGMFYLSNAGNV

-188 AFRKSFVQDLDPSVK
+188 AFRESFVQDLDPSVK
-203 GNIQRG
+203 GNILRG

-219 ENKSS
+219 ENK
-224 ILENKLNNKITNNWT
+224 LNNRITSNWT
-239 YFNNYNN
+239 SFGYNDT
-246 SVQYL
+246 VRYL
-251 AKNGALYI
+251 IKNGTLYI
-259 KINSQR
+259 KVNSRR
-265 IHLEALSTNPSLFTY
+265 IHYAAASTIELVYFCNIMSLKYSEDTPSLF
-280 FCCITG
+280 
-286 IRNIRDGNDNPPLYQ
+286 Q
-301 YFKDLNIPTNTPLNT
+301 YFKDLKIPAENLNT
-316 YCIADIEQSSF
+316 YNNLSQIHAYF

-338 FQEKRSQDSLTRPPR
+338 FQSKHPQNSSVQPPR
-353 YSIAKVCLALVYN
+353 YSFAKVCLALVYN
-366 SSDELIDI
+366 IEGELVDI

-386 KDNNESSAT
+386 EDNNASSAT
-395 VYESGCDG
+395 IYESRCDG
-403 LIPWNYYNTG
+403 LIPWNYYSNSV
-413 IMGKGE
+413 GKGE

>member
-1 MSKIVNKVFDAGKKI
+1 MSKIVDKVFDAGKKI

-49 KVGVYSDFD
+49 KVGVYSDFK
-58 FTIQY
+58 FSIQH
-63 GGGLLLVRTGI
+63 GGGLLLVRMNI

-84 TPAPVTLFISFTS
+84 TPAPAILGINLTS
-97 TASPVYVQ
+97 NASAVYVQ
-105 LLADKETVTYQMDDT
+105 LLADKETVTYQMDTT

-133 SPAANQIIYKNEEL
+133 SPAANQIIYKNEKL
-147 KLSYALTDDKGRL
+147 KLSHALTDDEGRL
-160 VAILGMFYLSDTGNV
+160 VAILGMFYMSDAGNV

-203 GNIQRG
+203 GNIQKG

-219 ENKSS
+219 ENK
-224 ILENKLNNKITNNWT
+224 LNNRITSNWT
-239 YFNNYNN
+239 SFGNNAT
-246 SVQYL
+246 VRYL
-251 AKNGALYI
+251 IKNGTLYI
-259 KINSQR
+259 KVNSRR
-265 IHLEALSTNPSLFTY
+265 IHYDVASNMQLAYFCNIMSLKYSEGTPSLF
-280 FCCITG
+280 
-286 IRNIRDGNDNPPLYQ
+286 Q
-301 YFKDLNIPTNTPLNT
+301 YFKDLKIPAENLNIYDNSDQT
-316 YCIADIEQSSF
+316 YAYF

-338 FQEKRSQDSLTRPPR
+338 FQGKHPQNSLVRPPR
-353 YSIAKVCLALVYN
+353 YSFAKVCLALVYN
-366 SSDELIDI
+366 IEGELVDI

-386 KDNNESSAT
+386 EDNNVSSAT
-395 VYESGCDG
+395 IYESGCDG
-403 LIPWNYYNTG
+403 LIPWNYYSDRV
-413 IMGKGE
+413 GKGE